1 MNGSSPAATIYIQIT
16 EFSFIYM
23 IVMEFDGDAG
33 YCLYKIAY
41 IEYNTI
47 FPHHIFVMV
56 VMDIG

>member
-1 MNGSSPAATIYIQIT
+1 
-16 EFSFIYM
+16 
-23 IVMEFDGDAG
+23 MEFDGDAG

-47 FPHHIFVMV
+47 FPHYICHV